1 MDKIKIEK
9 KENWKKVDTK
19 RYSEDKFVTPSTSTA
34 DKGIEYHK
42 AWAEKIYAAFLTK
55 NSSGSIIDENRAYA
69 DGKHDMNQVKDWIL
83 GARTKTSESSAFDSA
98 GFDTRDMASAE
109 SDRKAWEVID
119 FSPVSIAPKIFTK
132 INEDIR
138 SMYYEMSCNAIDS
151 YSSSQEETEK
161 FKLWF
166 YKENQKWIQSQQAML
181 GLTQSEPDFIPENL
195 DELEV
200 YALTGGFKVPYA
212 VTMEDLLKHSF
223 NVSEWDKEVAEK
235 VRKDLFANGYAIIK
249 EEFDREMKRV
259 VVRYCDPKFTGLA
272 SSTDRSFKSSP
283 FAYELYMADL
293 SYVRQ
298 RLHLDQDQAAQLAFS
313 YSGLYDNPNESD
325 CGKYNTFDVDRNNF
339 GFDFYKVPIFY
350 SEFKDVDNEYYLT
363 FKDKHGNPRTKRYV
377 DTIQDNEELKK
388 DEIRYVRQTSWIPG
402 TDHLFDWGK
411 KEYLPRDRYKAPRLS
426 YRAVSLANP
435 PIIEQIKPFIK
446 GFNLAWIKAQL
457 AISNAVGNGLAI
469 DIGAIKNISIGKD
482 KSYDPLQ
489 ILAFYRQSSFLLHKR
504 PQSLSGFNKYAAP
517 PIIPINNDMFQN
529 IEAQFKSMDYYLQK
543 IEDASGISMVAT
555 GKAADPNVAK
565 FNMQVSI
572 QGTNSI
578 INSIARAQTD
588 LQEDVSI
595 NVCYRI
601 RSLCYVNKSIAESY
615 ANVVGQRRMKEF
627 VEAEKNNVEY
637 GITIQTTNNNE
648 RKQVILNVLNASID
662 PSGSPESGKLDFS
675 EAMLIYDMVFQD
687 QNLRKIGLVLGG
699 KMRRKIKE
707 AQQFKMA
714 AIQQQNQGLLQIK
727 QEEGG
732 QKKMQNDHDYN
743 MMWYKF
749 WADFVLKNNKEP
761 EQVLRHNYPGT
772 PIEQMQQAQ
781 QMAAMAEQQEQP
793 EEAELQP

>member
-1 MDKIKIEK
+1 MSKIKIELGQ
-9 KENWKKVDTK
+9 NWKAVDTK
-19 RYSEDKFVTPSTSTA
+19 KYSENKFVTPSASTV
-34 DKGIEYHK
+34 DKGKEYHK
-42 AWAEKIYAAFLTK
+42 AWAEKIYAAFLT
-55 NSSGSIIDENRAYA
+55 NNTSSGGSILIDENRAYA

-83 GARTKTSESSAFDSA
+83 GKKTTTSENSAFDA
-98 GFDTRDMASAE
+98 NGFDTRDTATTA
-109 SDRKAWEVID
+109 SDRKAWGVID

-138 SMYYEMSCNAIDS
+138 AMYYELSCNAIDS

-195 DELEV
+195 DELEI
-200 YALTGGFKVPYA
+200 YALTGGFKVPYSI
-212 VTMEDLLKHSF
+212 TMEDLLKHSF
-223 NVSEWDKEVAEK
+223 NVSDWDKEVAEK
-235 VRKDLFANGYAIIK
+235 VRKDLFANGEAIVK
-249 EEFDREMKRV
+249 EEYDREMKRV
-259 VVRYCDPKFTGLA
+259 VVRYCDLKYAGLEY
-272 SSTDRSFKSSP
+272 STDRSYKNAGFG
-283 FAYELYMADL
+283 YQLYMADL

-298 RLHLDQDQAAQLAFS
+298 RLHLDQDSAAQLAFS
-313 YSGLYDNPNESD
+313 FSGLYGNPNESEW
-325 CGKYNTFDVDRNNF
+325 GKYGSFDTDRNNF
-339 GFDFYKVPIFY
+339 GFDFYKIPIFY
-350 SEFKDVDNEYYLT
+350 SEFKDVDNEYYLS
-363 FKDKHGNPRTKRYV
+363 FKDKHGNSRTKKYN
-377 DTIQDNEELKK
+377 DAIQDNEELKK
-388 DEIRYVRQTSWIPG
+388 DEIRYIRQSSWIPG
-402 TDHLFDWGK
+402 TEHIFDWGR
-411 KEYLPRDRYKAPRLS
+411 KEYVPRDRYRVPRLS
-426 YRAVSLANP
+426 FRKVRLTGP

-555 GKAADPNVAK
+555 GKTADPNVAK
-565 FNMQVSI
+565 YNMQISV

-578 INSIARAQTD
+578 IGSIARAQTD
-588 LQEDVSI
+588 MQEDVAV

-601 RSLCYVNKSIAESY
+601 RSLCYQNKSISDSY
-615 ANVVGQRRMKEF
+615 SNVVGQRRMKEF

-637 GITIQTTNNNE
+637 GISIQATNNNE
-648 RKQVILNVLNASID
+648 RKQVILNILNASID

-687 QNLRKIGLVLGG
+687 QNLRRIGLVLGG
-699 KMRRKIKE
+699 KLRRKMKE

-714 AIQQQNQGLLQIK
+714 AIQQQIRGFFKLSR
-727 QEEGG
+727 
-732 QKKMQNDHDYN
+732 KKGCKKRCRTTMT
-743 MMWYKF
+743 
-749 WADFVLKNNKEP
+749 
-761 EQVLRHNYPGT
+761 LR
-772 PIEQMQQAQ
+772 
-781 QMAAMAEQQEQP
+781 
-793 EEAELQP
+793 